1 MKTRINELQQQV
13 IGVVHEVAPQIANLP
28 LDGLS
33 RRSKVNVVG
42 VIPDETLIR
51 EDDASCLLEV
61 PE

>member
-1 MKTRINELQQQV
+1 MRITD
-13 IGVVHEVAPQIANLP
+13 LP

-33 RRSKVNVVG
+33 HHSKVIVVG

-51 EDDASCLLEV
+51 EDDASCLLDV